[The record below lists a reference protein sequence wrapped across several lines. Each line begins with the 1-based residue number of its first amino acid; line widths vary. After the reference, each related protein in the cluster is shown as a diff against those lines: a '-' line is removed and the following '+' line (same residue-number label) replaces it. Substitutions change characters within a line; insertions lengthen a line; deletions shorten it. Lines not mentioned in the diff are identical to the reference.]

1 MDIQTMPKPWQ
12 CTELELR
19 KLPLEISLPRRM
31 ECVNALQG
39 VKRPV
44 AAIQSARDGLRSLI
58 EKAGNSGWEK
68 SETEKARRAL
78 AMLEGL
84 E

>member
-1 MDIQTMPKPWQ
+1 MNIQTLPEPWQ
-12 CTELELR
+12 CTELQLR
-19 KLPLEISLPRRM
+19 KLPLEIALPRRM

-44 AAIQSARDGLRSLI
+44 AAIQSARDGLKSLI
-58 EKAGNSGWEK
+58 ESAENRGWPR

-78 AMLEGL
+78 AMLQGL

>member
-1 MDIQTMPKPWQ
+1 
-12 CTELELR
+12 
-19 KLPLEISLPRRM
+19 
-31 ECVNALQG
+31 
-39 VKRPV
+39 
-44 AAIQSARDGLRSLI
+44 LI

>member
-1 MDIQTMPKPWQ
+1 MDAQTMPKPWQ
-12 CTELELR
+12 CTEMELR

-58 EKAGNSGWEK
+58 EKAENTGWQK
-68 SETEKARRAL
+68 SETEKGRRAL